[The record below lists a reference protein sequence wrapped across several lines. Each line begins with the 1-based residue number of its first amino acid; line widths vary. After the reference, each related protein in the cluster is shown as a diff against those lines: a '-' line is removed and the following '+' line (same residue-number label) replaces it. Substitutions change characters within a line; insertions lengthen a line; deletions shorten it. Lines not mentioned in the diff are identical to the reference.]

1 VLLCGLLPFVNVRCL
16 RCTVLTLPSLNSKCG
31 VDVYCVSTACND
43 LYFYP
48 CCLSGP
54 VTKWSQGPLL
64 PQPSVPAGAALP
76 PLMAPVPV
84 AAIPVFVD
92 AEFAQ
97 SAAAAEREHQVVP
110 STVLSVRRQ
119 LDALK
124 GVARNPLARHTQPA
138 ETSVPAAAPVSA
150 AVELPVFTTA
160 APPPEPTVM
169 APAVKHPL
177 RAAPAA
183 AQQRPSKPAHSSV
196 TAAGGF
202 SIFCDDVAPA
212 HAPASPA
219 PALKVGFPA
228 RPGAAL
234 RASSF
239 TIYEPGSSPRSP
251 CPRPSTTTATT
262 AAPVLSAPSQSSAA
276 PGFAIFVDESF
287 QAPATP
293 HHKAAPTLG
302 FSVYESPVVAQQP
315 LTPANG
321 LAAKAPAFAI
331 FEDEPLSQA
340 PVVHTAAATTPGRDS
355 SASSSP
361 PQQSASVAQ
370 ESTVTA
376 AETGSEEHDQE
387 LHAILD
393 SMMCLDNEDGTINT
407 RLAKRDID
415 MMFCSPTIHR
425 APPPPATRAAP
436 LTAAATATAP
446 RPPASGYHDENSF
459 VLRYHRDQEDRAF
472 ERTLFRGA
480 REDDCEVDQDEMC
493 SSFMAPPVPT
503 VAPRTA
509 RKPLQI
515 SQVQPTPTGAEEAGP
530 NQGQHHQPGV
540 LQRAVHRPFG
550 MQLSAGD
557 SAMMSAV
564 KDLSAIK
571 EVR

>member
-1 VLLCGLLPFVNVRCL
+1 
-16 RCTVLTLPSLNSKCG
+16 
-31 VDVYCVSTACND
+31 
-43 LYFYP
+43 
-48 CCLSGP
+48 
-54 VTKWSQGPLL
+54 
-64 PQPSVPAGAALP
+64 
-76 PLMAPVPV
+76 MAPAPV
-84 AAIPVFVD
+84 ASIPVFVD

-97 SAAAAEREHQVVP
+97 PATSADDREHQAVP

-119 LDALK
+119 LDALE

-138 ETSVPAAAPVSA
+138 ETSIPAAAPVSAPVSA

-177 RAAPAA
+177 RGAPAA
-183 AQQRPSKPAHSSV
+183 AQQRPSKPTSSSV
-196 TAAGGF
+196 SAAGGF

-212 HAPASPA
+212 AAPASPA
-219 PALKVGFPA
+219 PVLKVGFPA
-228 RPGAAL
+228 RPCATL

-251 CPRPSTTTATT
+251 CPRPCTTTATT
-262 AAPVLSAPSQSSAA
+262 AAAPACAVPSQSSAA

-293 HHKAAPTLG
+293 HHKAAPTAE
-302 FSVYESPVVAQQP
+302 FSVYESPVAAQQA
-315 LTPANG
+315 PAVNG
-321 LAAKAPAFAI
+321 LTAKASAFAI
-331 FEDEPLSQA
+331 FEDEPLSQVPA
-340 PVVHTAAATTPGRDS
+340 VYTAAVTTPVSDT
-355 SASSSP
+355 SARSAPS
-361 PQQSASVAQ
+361 QQPTSVGQ
-370 ESTVTA
+370 ESAVA
-376 AETGSEEHDQE
+376 ATETGSEEHDQE

-446 RPPASGYHDENSF
+446 RPPAGGFHDENSF
-459 VLRYHRDQEDRAF
+459 VLRSHRDQEDRAF

-480 REDDCEVDQDEMC
+480 SEDDCEVDQDEMC

-509 RKPLQI
+509 RKPLQV
-515 SQVQPTPTGAEEAGP
+515 SQVQPTPTVAEEGGP
-530 NQGQHHQPGV
+530 NQGQHRQPDV

-550 MQLSAGD
+550 VQLSAGD

>member
-1 VLLCGLLPFVNVRCL
+1 
-16 RCTVLTLPSLNSKCG
+16 
-31 VDVYCVSTACND
+31 
-43 LYFYP
+43 
-48 CCLSGP
+48 

-64 PQPSVPAGAALP
+64 PQPSVPAGTALP
-76 PLMAPVPV
+76 PLMAPAPV
-84 AAIPVFVD
+84 ASIPVFVD

-97 SAAAAEREHQVVP
+97 SAAAAEREHQAVP

-119 LDALK
+119 LDALE
-124 GVARNPLARHTQPA
+124 GVARNPLARHSQPA
-138 ETSVPAAAPVSA
+138 ETSVPAAVPVIA

-160 APPPEPTVM
+160 APPLVPTVM
-169 APAVKHPL
+169 APAVKHPV
-177 RAAPAA
+177 RAAPLT
-183 AQQRPSKPAHSSV
+183 AQQRPSKPASSSV
-196 TAAGGF
+196 SAAGGF
-202 SIFCDDVAPA
+202 SIFCDNVALA

-219 PALKVGFPA
+219 PVLKVGFPA
-228 RPGAAL
+228 PPGAAL

-276 PGFAIFVDESF
+276 PAFAIFVDESF

-293 HHKAAPTLG
+293 HHKPAPTMG
-302 FSVYESPVVAQQP
+302 FSVYESPVAAQQV
-315 LTPANG
+315 PAATNG
-321 LAAKAPAFAI
+321 LTAKASTFAI
-331 FEDEPLSQA
+331 FEDEPLSQV
-340 PVVHTAAATTPGRDS
+340 PVVHPAVATTPGSDS
-355 SASSSP
+355 RACTAPS
-361 PQQSASVAQ
+361 QQSALVAQ
-370 ESTVTA
+370 ESAVAA
-376 AETGSEEHDQE
+376 AEAGSEEHDQE

-393 SMMCLDNEDGTINT
+393 SMMCLDNEDSTINT

-446 RPPASGYHDENSF
+446 RPPASAFHDENSF
-459 VLRYHRDQEDRAF
+459 VMRSHRDQEDRAF

-480 REDDCEVDQDEMC
+480 SEDDCEVDQDEMC

-503 VAPRTA
+503 VAPRTG
-509 RKPLQI
+509 RKPLQM
-515 SQVQPTPTGAEEAGP
+515 QPTPVRVEETGP